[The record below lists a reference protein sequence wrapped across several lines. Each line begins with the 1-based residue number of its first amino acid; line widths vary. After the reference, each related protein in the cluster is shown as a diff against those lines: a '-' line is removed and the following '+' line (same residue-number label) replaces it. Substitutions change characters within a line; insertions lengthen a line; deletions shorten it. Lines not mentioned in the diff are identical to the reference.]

1 MWFKNVICFRLPL
14 QNMPTAEQLE
24 TALQKRPFFPC
35 TGLQLSS
42 AGWVPVLPQ
51 QADRMTWSNPA
62 CSMLMLKREEKV
74 LPTSVVKERLA
85 QKVGQI
91 EKEELRRV
99 GKKEQRTLKQDVID
113 DLLPRAFAKS
123 RTIQGLLDRER
134 GYLLIDAAQAK
145 RAEEWLSVLREHL
158 PVLPLSLFHT
168 ERSPASAM
176 TEWLLSGPPTD
187 FALDNDCELKDG
199 NGAVIRCLRHDL
211 TLPEIQQHV
220 LQGKT
225 VSQLGLVFQE
235 RVRFTLTESL
245 QLKRIGFLDTVQQE
259 ASEEGEDPES
269 LFVATASL
277 MQQELSLLWQSLLL
291 ALGGAIE
298 MN

>member
-168 ERSPASAM
+168 ERSPASTM

-291 ALGGAIE
+291 ALGGEIE